1 MDAHDIADILD
12 IKTPSFV
19 AYRLT
24 TSDEKNILR
33 TYPCLVRERRADLHG
48 NVQYFYMSVLKMSQF
63 ARK

>member
-12 IKTPSFV
+12 TKTPSFV
-19 AYRLT
+19 ACRLT

-48 NVQYFYMSVLKMSQF
+48 DVQYSYMSVLRMFQF